1 MSCYQPY
8 LGTFEFHVSASARDF
23 YQFDLSLFSLSGNV
37 VFANFQAARRFAEAM
52 NARRDLV
59 RNPEQAVSASQINA
73 LGLIDEMLHF
83 VVRQYLEQHPTA
95 MQQALV
101 ALEAS
106 LGPDELEKAL
116 RSFATE
122 FPPIRVYRREI
133 TLDEYLA
140 DTTEGRSNR
149 EVTLEEMLMLWMANA
164 NPAFSPFAEL
174 FDDSNLER
182 TTLYLPIIENLEAF
196 FEGQPVFAETGLSLF
211 KTLRLPALQH
221 PDSLEAQLE
230 FLLRRFAG
238 SLGRFY
244 YRMLI
249 SLDVIREEGRSFAVP
264 IHFDQPGGGGESEM
278 LDIQRLTAEPEP
290 EAFSPDLDWMP
301 RCVLIAKNAFVWLDQ
316 LSKKHRREIKTLD
329 QIPEEELDILQSWG
343 VTGLWLIGLWERS
356 KASKHIKQMMGNP
369 DAVASAYSLYDY
381 VIAQDL
387 GGEAAVEVL
396 RQKAARRGIRLAS
409 DMVPNHVGIDGRW
422 VIEHPDWFISLPY
435 PPYPNYTFDG
445 PDLSSDE
452 RVGIF
457 LEDHYYDKSDA
468 AVVFK
473 RLDRWTGDTRF
484 IYHGNDGTAMPWN
497 DTAQLNY
504 LLPEVREAV
513 IQTILHVA
521 RQFPIIRFDAAMT
534 LAKRHIQRLW
544 FPEPGG
550 SPWGASIPSR
560 AEHAMTKEQFDA
572 AMPVEF
578 WREVVDRAAVEAPG
592 TLLLAEAFWMMEGY
606 FVRTLGMHRVYN
618 SAFMNMLRDE
628 KNAEYRQIMKNTLEF
643 EPEIL
648 KRFVNFL
655 NNPDEKTAVEQFGKG
670 EKYFGVMTLCA
681 TLPGLPMLGHGQVE
695 GFTERYGMEYRR
707 AYYDETPDRG
717 LVDYHHQQI
726 FPLLKKRYLFA
737 EVDNFILYDA
747 EAGDGVNED
756 VFVYSNRAGLERSLV
771 AFNNKNAEARVWIRR
786 SVEQPFK
793 TGSGRVTRQV
803 GLGEGLHLSFD
814 QRTFS
819 IFRDHVT
826 GQEFLRNNQAL
837 HEEGLYLELGPYKR
851 QVLLD
856 WREVYDADGT
866 FARLAEKLGGRGVP
880 SLDEARQEL
889 WLEPI
894 HQPFRGLVNPAM
906 FRRLLQPG
914 GERGDNLKEEVQG
927 KLLELYKGIDQHSAS
942 QLSLLP
948 VQQVLRRLQGVLGV
962 AQDSDDLVTS
972 GALLGWVFTHGLGK
986 AEESRAH
993 LDEWRLGRILEQTFS
1008 ELGLGETEARRS
1020 VGLTKLLVAY
1030 PELAQNPAWVTRQM
1044 PQLTQD
1050 PEVQGFLQFN
1060 RYGGVVYFNR
1070 EAHQA
1075 WLEGLSQISLALAA
1089 AEGKRPAQVEKERRA
1104 WEALKTKLGK
1114 AAEASGYVVE
1124 KYLEK
1129 IAPKNTTARKAR
1141 PGKTKLS
1148 GDSKAEKTKRPRRA
1162 TAGKVSSVQTDKPAE
1177 AAAPQSEVKKTTSQ
1191 AKIARSK
1198 SASKTPTKVT
1208 GKAESRLKA
1217 TTATRKPLTQ
1227 TEVAEPANPRKKTTR
1242 KSSQTPDDLT
1252 RIEGIGPK
1260 ISAALQAAG
1269 ITTFAQL
1276 AKSKEETLRSA
1287 LAAAHLRFAPSLGTW
1302 AKQAAYLAKGDKK
1315 GFAAYTKK
1323 LTAGRE

>member
-1 MSCYQPY
+1 MSCHRSH
-8 LGTFEFHVSASARDF
+8 LGAFEFHVSASARDF

-37 VFANFQAARRFAEAM
+37 IFANFQAARRFAEAM
-52 NARRDLV
+52 NAKRDLV
-59 RNPEQAVSASQINA
+59 RHPEQAVSASQIHA
-73 LGLIDEMLHF
+73 MGLIDEMLHF
-83 VVRQYLEQHPTA
+83 VVRQYLEQHPGV
-95 MQQALV
+95 MQQALS
-101 ALEAS
+101 ALEQS
-106 LGPDELEKAL
+106 VGPDAVEKAL

-122 FPPIRVYRREI
+122 FPPIRVYRGEMS
-133 TLDEYLA
+133 LEAYLA
-140 DTTEGRSNR
+140 DTSEGRSNR
-149 EVTLEEMLMLWMANA
+149 EILLEEMLMLWMANA
-164 NPAFSPFAEL
+164 NPAFGPYSEL
-174 FDDSNLER
+174 FDDGNLER
-182 TTLYLPIIENLEAF
+182 TTAYLPIIQSLETF
-196 FEGQPVFAETGLSLF
+196 FEGQPAFGETGLSLF
-211 KTLRLPALQH
+211 KTLRLPALEH
-221 PDSLEAQLE
+221 PNSLEAQLE
-230 FLLRRFAG
+230 FLLKRFAG

-249 SLDVIREEGRSFAVP
+249 SLDVIREERRSFAVP
-264 IHFDQPGGGGESEM
+264 IHFDQPGGWGGESEL
-278 LDIQRLTAEPEP
+278 LDVRRLTLEPEP

-316 LSKKHRREIKTLD
+316 LSRKYRREITTLD
-329 QIPEEELDILQSWG
+329 QIPEEELDLLQSWG

-356 KASKHIKQMMGNP
+356 KASKRIKQMMGNP

-381 VIAQDL
+381 VIAKDL

-422 VIEHPDWFISLPY
+422 VMEHPDWFISLPY
-435 PPYPNYTFDG
+435 SPYPNYTFNG
-445 PDLSSDE
+445 PDLSEDA

-473 RLDRWTGDTRF
+473 RVDRQTGEVRY

-504 LLPEVREAV
+504 LLPVVREAV

-544 FPEPGG
+544 WPEPGG

-578 WREVVDRAAVEAPG
+578 WREVVDRVALEAPD

-670 EKYFGVMTLCA
+670 DKYFGVMTLCA

-707 AYYDETPDRG
+707 AYYHETPDQG
-717 LVDYHHQQI
+717 LVDYHYQQI

-737 EVDNFILYDA
+737 EVENFVLYDA
-747 EAGDGVNED
+747 LAGEAVNED
-756 VFVYSNRAGLERSLV
+756 VFVYSNRAGRERALM
-771 AFNNKNAEARVWIRR
+771 AYHNKNAHTSVWVRR
-786 SVEQPFK
+786 SVGQPFK
-793 TGSGRVTRQV
+793 TGQGRETRQV
-803 GLGEGLHLSFD
+803 ALGEGLQLSFD
-814 QRTFS
+814 RRTFS
-819 IFRDHVT
+819 IFRDQVT
-826 GQEFLRNNQAL
+826 GLEFIRNNQEL
-837 HEEGLYLELGPYKR
+837 HEAGLYLELGPYQRK
-851 QVLLD
+851 VLLD
-856 WREVYDADGT
+856 WREVYDHDGT
-866 FARLAEKLGGRGVP
+866 YARLAQMLGGTGVP

-894 HQPFRGLVNPAM
+894 LRPFRELVNPTL
-906 FRRLLQPG
+906 FRKLL
-914 GERGDNLKEEVQG
+914 EGDGTLDEALREEVQG
-927 KLLELYKGIDQHSAS
+927 KLLALYKGVDQHLGSKPA
-942 QLSLLP
+942 LLP
-948 VQQVLRRLQGVLGV
+948 VQQALSRLEGALKVVERG
-962 AQDSDDLVTS
+962 DLVTS

-993 LDEWRLGRILEQTFS
+993 LEEWRLGRVLEQTLS
-1008 ELGLGETEARRS
+1008 ELGLGEADARRAVS
-1020 VGLTKLLVAY
+1020 LTRLLLAH
-1030 PELAQNPAWVTRQM
+1030 PELAQNPALLVQRM
-1044 PQLTQD
+1044 PELLQD
-1050 PEVQGFLQFN
+1050 PDVQGFLKVN
-1060 RYGGVVYFNR
+1060 RFDGVVYFNR

-1075 WLEGLSQISLALAA
+1075 WLTGLSQMSLTLAA
-1089 AEGKRPAQVEKERRA
+1089 SEGEPPTQVEKERKA
-1104 WEALKTKLGK
+1104 WAALVAKLDK
-1114 AAEASGYVVE
+1114 AAESSGYVVDQ
-1124 KYLEK
+1124 YLGR
-1129 IAPKNTTARKAR
+1129 IAPRKATPR
-1141 PGKTKLS
+1141 KATKRTRAQAS
-1148 GDSKAEKTKRPRRA
+1148 AKSADSKAEKAKAPRKASAKKASAPTKAA
-1162 TAGKVSSVQTDKPAE
+1162 TPKTKASKGSSSAK
-1177 AAAPQSEVKKTTSQ
+1177 AAKTKGS
-1191 AKIARSK
+1191 ASSARKARS
-1198 SASKTPTKVT
+1198 SLA
-1208 GKAESRLKA
+1208 
-1217 TTATRKPLTQ
+1217 KP
-1227 TEVAEPANPRKKTTR
+1227 R
-1242 KSSQTPDDLT
+1242 PDDLT
-1252 RIEGIGPK
+1252 RIKGIGPK
-1260 ISAALQAAG
+1260 MLAALQAAG

-1276 AKSKEETLRSA
+1276 ARAKPETLKAA
-1287 LAAAHLRFAPSLGTW
+1287 LAAANLRSAPSLSTW
-1302 AKQAAYLAKGDKK
+1302 AKQAAYLARGDEK
-1315 GFAAYTKK
+1315 GFAAYIQK